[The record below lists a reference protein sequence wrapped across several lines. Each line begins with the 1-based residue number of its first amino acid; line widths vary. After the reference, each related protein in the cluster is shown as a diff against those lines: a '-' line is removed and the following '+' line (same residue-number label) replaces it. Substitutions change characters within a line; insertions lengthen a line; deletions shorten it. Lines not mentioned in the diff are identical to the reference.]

1 LGLPTI
7 PKVGKDITQCHLSN
21 EGVINMPTICTFNAN
36 NLFVRF
42 QFGRTFPGDRSGKSL
57 IEDPNTGYLPVYDPD
72 LFEVFNETQR
82 ELAARVLTND
92 GKDFPDVI
100 CLQEIESVIALR
112 KFNEVFLREKY
123 PFALLIDSRDF
134 RQIDVGI
141 LSRLKIL
148 DVRTHLDDV
157 DVNFPGKAPKG
168 PPKKPRLFSRD
179 CLEVDLALNK
189 SGTTQLTLFIN
200 HLKSK
205 YSDTA
210 AEREKSDKLRK
221 RQAKAVSKIIH
232 ERFPGAKF
240 DQELFAVVG
249 DFNDEFL
256 SPPVLPLTRDSGL
269 INVVDRLPSSQ
280 DQWTYWYR
288 GQNSVSQ
295 IDYLLLSPAL
305 DAATAGII
313 PRIERRG
320 ISFATILADGKPG
333 PKQSHLHR
341 SDADPNPTQVDFRFT
356 RFKEVTRDNYASDHC
371 PVFLDIP

>member
-1 LGLPTI
+1 
-7 PKVGKDITQCHLSN
+7 
-21 EGVINMPTICTFNAN
+21 MPTFCTFNAN
-36 NLFVRF
+36 NLFVRY
-42 QFGRTFPGDRSGKSL
+42 QFDTSFPGDRSGKSL
-57 IEDPNTGYLPVYDPD
+57 VENPNTGYLPVYNPA

-82 ELAARVLTND
+82 KLAARVLTNN
-92 GKDFPDVI
+92 GKHFPDVI
-100 CLQEIESVIALR
+100 CLQEIESLIALR

-148 DVRTHLDDV
+148 DVRTHLDDI
-157 DVNFPGKAPKG
+157 DVNFPGPPPKG
-168 PPKKPRLFSRD
+168 PPNKPRLFSRD
-179 CLEVDLALNK
+179 CLEVELALNK
-189 SGTTQLTLFIN
+189 SGTQRLTLFIN

-205 YSDTA
+205 FSDTA
-210 AEREKSDKLRK
+210 AEREKADKLRK
-221 RQAKAVSKIIH
+221 RQAKAVLKIVH

-249 DFNDEFL
+249 DFNDEPL
-256 SPPVLPLTRDSGL
+256 STPVLPLTRDSGL
-269 INVVDRLPSSQ
+269 INAVDRLSSPE
-280 DQWTYWYR
+280 DRWTYWYR
-288 GQNSVSQ
+288 GQNAVSQ

-305 DAATAGII
+305 DAATAGVL

-341 SDADPNPTQVDFRFT
+341 SDGDPNPILIDFRFP
-356 RFKEVTRDNYASDHC
+356 RFKEVTREDYASDHC

>member
-1 LGLPTI
+1 
-7 PKVGKDITQCHLSN
+7 
-21 EGVINMPTICTFNAN
+21 MPTICTFNAN

-42 QFGRTFPGDRSGKSL
+42 QFGRSFPGDRTGKSL
-57 IEDPNTGYLPVYDPD
+57 VEDPNTGFLPVYDPN
-72 LFEVFNETQR
+72 LFELFNETQR
-82 ELAARVLTND
+82 ELAAHALTNN
-92 GKDFPDVI
+92 GKNFPDVI
-100 CLQEIESVIALR
+100 CFQEVESLIALR
-112 KFNEVFLREKY
+112 KFNEVYLREKY

-134 RQIDVGI
+134 RQIDVGV

-148 DVRTHLDDV
+148 DVRTHLDDI
-157 DVNFPGKAPKG
+157 DVNYPGQPPKG

-179 CLEVDLALNK
+179 CLEVELALNK
-189 SGTTQLTLFIN
+189 SGTLRLTLFIN

-205 YSDTA
+205 FSDTA

-221 RQAKAVSKIIH
+221 RQAKAVLNIIRA
-232 ERFPGAKF
+232 RFPGAKF
-240 DQELFAVVG
+240 NQELFAVIG
-249 DFNDEFL
+249 DFNDEPL

-269 INVVDRLPSSQ
+269 INVVDRLPLPQ

-288 GQNSVSQ
+288 GENSVSQ

-341 SDADPNPTQVDFRFT
+341 SDADPNPTLVDFRFP
-356 RFKEVTRDNYASDHC
+356 RFDKVTRDDYASDHC

>member
-1 LGLPTI
+1 
-7 PKVGKDITQCHLSN
+7 
-21 EGVINMPTICTFNAN
+21 MPTICTFNAN

-57 IEDPNTGYLPVYDPD
+57 IEDPNTGFLPVYDPD
-72 LFEVFNETQR
+72 LFEVFNEAQR

-100 CLQEIESVIALR
+100 CFQEVESLIALR

-148 DVRTHLDDV
+148 NVRTHLDDV
-157 DVNFPGKAPKG
+157 DVHFPGKLPKG

-179 CLEVDLALNK
+179 CLEVELALDKNGK
-189 SGTTQLTLFIN
+189 TRLTLIIN

-205 YSDTA
+205 FSDTA
-210 AEREKSDKLRK
+210 EERQKADKLRK
-221 RQAKAVSKIIH
+221 RQAKAVLNIVR

-240 DQELFAVVG
+240 DQDLFAVVG
-249 DFNDEFL
+249 DFNDEPL
-256 SPPVLPLTRDSGL
+256 SAPVLPLTRDSGL
-269 INVVDRLPSSQ
+269 INVVDRLALPE
-280 DQWTYWYR
+280 DRWTYWYR
-288 GQNSVSQ
+288 GQNAVSQ

-305 DAATAGII
+305 QAATAGIK

-333 PKQSHLHR
+333 PRQSHLHR
-341 SDADPNPTQVDFRFT
+341 SDADPNPTLIDFRFP
-356 RFKEVTRDNYASDHC
+356 RFKEVNREDYASDHC

>member
-1 LGLPTI
+1 
-7 PKVGKDITQCHLSN
+7 
-21 EGVINMPTICTFNAN
+21 MPTICTFNAN

-42 QFGRTFPGDRSGKSL
+42 QFGRTFPGDRTGKSEV
-57 IEDPNTGYLPVYDPD
+57 EDPKTGFLPVYDPE
-72 LFEVFNETQR
+72 LFELFNETQR
-82 ELAARVLTND
+82 ELAARVLTNN

-100 CLQEIESVIALR
+100 CFQEIESLIALR
-112 KFNEVFLREKY
+112 KFNEVYLREKY

-148 DVRTHLDDV
+148 NVRTHLEDI
-157 DVNFPGKAPKG
+157 DVNFPGQPPKG

-179 CLEVDLALNK
+179 CLEVELALNK
-189 SGTTQLTLFIN
+189 SGTQRLTLFIN

-210 AEREKSDKLRK
+210 EEREKADKLRK
-221 RQAKAVSKIIH
+221 RQAKAVLKIVH

-249 DFNDEFL
+249 DFNDEPL
-256 SPPVLPLTRDSGL
+256 SQPVLPITRDSGL
-269 INVVDRLPSSQ
+269 INVVDRLSSPQ

-313 PRIERRG
+313 PHIERRG
-320 ISFATILADGKPG
+320 ISFATINADGKPG

-341 SDADPNPTQVDFRFT
+341 SDADPNPTLVDFRFP
-356 RFKEVTRDNYASDHC
+356 RFTEVTRDDFASDHC
-371 PVFLDIP
+371 PVFLDVP

>member
-1 LGLPTI
+1 
-7 PKVGKDITQCHLSN
+7 
-21 EGVINMPTICTFNAN
+21 MPTICTFNAN

-42 QFGRTFPGDRSGKSL
+42 QFGRTFPGDRSGKSEV
-57 IEDPNTGYLPVYDPD
+57 EDPKTGFLPVYNPE
-72 LFEVFNETQR
+72 LFELFNETQR
-82 ELAARVLTND
+82 ELAARALTND

-100 CLQEIESVIALR
+100 CFQEVESLIALR
-112 KFNEVFLREKY
+112 KFNEVHLREKY

-157 DVNFPGKAPKG
+157 DSNFPGQPPKG

-179 CLEVDLALNK
+179 CLEVEFALNN
-189 SGTTQLTLFIN
+189 SGTQRLTLFIN

-205 YSDTA
+205 FSDTA
-210 AEREKSDKLRK
+210 AEREKSDKLRN
-221 RQAKAVSKIIH
+221 RQAKAVSKIVGA
-232 ERFPGAKF
+232 RFPDAKF

-249 DFNDEFL
+249 DFNDEPL
-256 SPPVLPLTRDSGL
+256 SSPVLPITRDSGL
-269 INVVDRLPSSQ
+269 INVVDRLPSPQ
-280 DQWTYWYR
+280 DRWTYWYR
-288 GQNSVSQ
+288 GANSVSQ

-305 DAATAGII
+305 DAATAGVM

-341 SDADPNPTQVDFRFT
+341 SDADPNPTLVDFRFP
-356 RFKEVTRDNYASDHC
+356 RFNEVTRDDYASDHC
-371 PVFLDIP
+371 PVFLEIP